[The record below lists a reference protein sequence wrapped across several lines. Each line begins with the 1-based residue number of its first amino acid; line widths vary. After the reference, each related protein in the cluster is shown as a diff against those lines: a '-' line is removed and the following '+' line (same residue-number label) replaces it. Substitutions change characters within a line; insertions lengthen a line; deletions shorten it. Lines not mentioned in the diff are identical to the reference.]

1 MEKKSRFFRFI
12 QFPLIRILIAAIL
25 VLGPVAAVQ
34 IATSYL
40 PNIDSLPMMILA
52 NLLIG
57 ATAIVAY
64 WGYVR
69 LIERRTVSEIGATRA
84 SHELGLGLLIGAGLF
99 CMVIGI
105 LWTLGYYQ
113 VDGVNSAVNILPVMM
128 IAIAA
133 GIVEEVLFRGILF
146 RIFQEWLGSW
156 IALALSA
163 ALFGAIHFFNPNA
176 SLVAVAAIAIEA
188 GILLAAAYML
198 TRRLWLAIG
207 IHIAWNFVQGGIFG
221 VAVSGNEMSGL
232 LQGRLDG
239 PLLMTGGEFGAEA
252 SIVAVIACG
261 LVGIIF
267 IVRAVRKGHLI
278 SPFWKR

>member
-12 QFPLIRILIAAIL
+12 QFPLVRILLAAIL
-25 VLGPVAAVQ
+25 VLSPVAAVQ
-34 IATSYL
+34 IGTSYL
-40 PNIDSLPMMILA
+40 PNIDSLPMMVLA

-69 LIERRTVSEIGATRA
+69 LIERRRVSEIGTNRA
-84 SHELGLGLLIGAGLF
+84 AQELGLGLLIGAGLF
-99 CMVIGI
+99 CVVIGI

-113 VDGVNSAVNILPVMM
+113 VDGMNPVVNVLPVLM

-156 IALALSA
+156 IALTLSA
-163 ALFGAIHFFNPNA
+163 VLFGAIHFVNPNA
-176 SLVAVAAIAIEA
+176 SLMAVAAIALEA

-221 VAVSGNEMSGL
+221 VAVSGNETSGL

-239 PLLMTGGEFGAEA
+239 PVLMTGGEFGAEA
-252 SIVAVIACG
+252 SVVAVIACG
-261 LVGIIF
+261 LVGAIF
-267 IVRAVRKGHLI
+267 IARAVRKDHLVR
-278 SPFWKR
+278 PFWTR